1 MSLLKAFCKDYL
13 IKNFMKSFYTTTY
26 LPLYTRNDLDFLY
39 EEKPKKNEIGL
50 LLGVAMILYP
60 GSRVDVL
67 RNSIDPLV
75 EVKTPHYKFDIPLYV
90 DCRYL
95 TDKQIRNFSLPSF
108 DKALENL
115 SLIKEDT
122 RYIWGG
128 NHSEGIP
135 RLLEDFPPKV
145 ELNQEEKKD
154 WILQGL
160 DCSGLFFQV
169 CEGASPRNC
178 SIMHQIGEEIVGAGL
193 HELRPLDLILT
204 PDHVVVVESTSSVIE
219 STKRFNGVRRSP
231 LTKEFLELEIF
242 KKHRIIRPFFKNIPV
257 PCYFFS

>member
-1 MSLLKAFCKDYL
+1 M
-13 IKNFMKSFYTTTY
+13 KNFY
-26 LPLYTRNDLDFLY
+26 
-39 EEKPKKNEIGL
+39 
-50 LLGVAMILYP
+50 
-60 GSRVDVL
+60 
-67 RNSIDPLV
+67 
-75 EVKTPHYKFDIPLYV
+75 
-90 DCRYL
+90 
-95 TDKQIRNFSLPSF
+95 LPSF

-115 SLIKEDT
+115 SLIKEGT

-145 ELNQEEKKD
+145 ELNEEEKKD

-178 SIMHQIGEEIVGAGL
+178 SILHQIGEEIVGAGL

-204 PDHVVVVESTSSVIE
+204 PDHVVVVESTSTVIE
-219 STKRFNGVRRSP
+219 SAKRFNGVRRSP

-242 KKHRIIRPFFKNIPV
+242 KKHRIIRPFFKNIPI
-257 PCYFFS
+257 PCEFFS